1 MLEKF
6 NTEMTVSEFSKGPGP
21 QKPLSAM
28 PEEDR
33 RILDSLFDGDLTV
46 AARNFPLDYED
57 YMDDDWFI
65 P

>member
-1 MLEKF
+1 MLENF
-6 NTEMTVSEFSKGPGP
+6 STEMIVPELSKGPGP

-33 RILDSLFDGDLTV
+33 RMLDSLFDGDLKV
-46 AARNFPLDYED
+46 AARTFPLDYED